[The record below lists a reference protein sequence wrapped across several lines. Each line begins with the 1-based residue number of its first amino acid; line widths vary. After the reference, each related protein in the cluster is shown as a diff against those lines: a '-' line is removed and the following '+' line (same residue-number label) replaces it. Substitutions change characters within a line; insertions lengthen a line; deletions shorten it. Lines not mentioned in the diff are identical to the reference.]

1 MESTQN
7 LLNLIANL
15 QEKINYLEEETIE
28 NTNLIYQLMNTTDAI
43 DRRIDIVAAE
53 FSKNDNV

>member
-1 MESTQN
+1 MDQN
-7 LLNLIANL
+7 QSLLNLIEAL
-15 QEKINYLEEETIE
+15 EEKIKYLEEETIE